1 MAQNLRKHHV
11 PICAK
16 KKVFSTF
23 KTKEVTVEKQIMWP
37 FLVIF
42 FGNSSMC
49 NRVRSTVFTVKR
61 ANKIFEFVNALCLC
75 WTQRCDSNDS
85 ARPK

>member
-16 KKVFSTF
+16 KKVFSIFNTN
-23 KTKEVTVEKQIMWP
+23 EVTVEKQKVGP

-49 NRVRSTVFTVKR
+49 NCVRSTVFMVKKQQ
-61 ANKIFEFVNALCLC
+61 NFEFVNV
-75 WTQRCDSNDS
+75 
-85 ARPK
+85 